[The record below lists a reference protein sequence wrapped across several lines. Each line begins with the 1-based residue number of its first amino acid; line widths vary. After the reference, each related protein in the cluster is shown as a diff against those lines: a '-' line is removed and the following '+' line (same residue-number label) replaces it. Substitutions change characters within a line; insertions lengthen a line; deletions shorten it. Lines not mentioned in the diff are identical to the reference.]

1 MKHRKLK
8 SYVLPTLYVIVLMLV
23 FGTVSLVSTL
33 FSKSPD
39 YLFSVGIMK
48 NMSKPV
54 MNTNTPTG
62 VTKPFKDGA
71 AKIKKNFYDLKGTEE
86 EQANAL
92 IFYEGTY
99 MKNTGTLY
107 SSEEKFDVLSV
118 LDGTVLSVSVDEAL
132 GTTVQIEH
140 NTNLRTVYYLM
151 DSASVKEGDAV
162 VQGMTIGTS
171 GPAKINKEEAN
182 NLLFEVYLNGS
193 LVNPEEFYSM
203 DTDNLN

>member
-8 SYVLPTLYVIVLMLV
+8 SYVLPTLYVIVLMV
-23 FGTVSLVSTL
+23 IFGTVSLVSTL
-33 FSKSPD
+33 FSTNPD

-54 MNTNTPTG
+54 VNTGTTTG
-62 VTKPFKDGA
+62 VTKPFNNEAVKV
-71 AKIKKNFYDLKGTEE
+71 KKSFYDVKGTEE
-86 EQANAL
+86 EQAKSL

-99 MKNTGTLY
+99 MKNTGVLY
-107 SSEEKFDVLSV
+107 AANEKFDVLSV
-118 LDGTVLSVSVDEAL
+118 LDGTVLSVKQDDIL
-132 GTTVQIEH
+132 GWAVEIEH

-151 DSASVKEGDAV
+151 DKVSVKEGDFV
-162 VQGMTIGTS
+162 VQGTTLGVS
-171 GPAKINKEEAN
+171 GATKINQEDSN

-193 LVNPEEFYSM
+193 LVNPEEFYDM